1 MSALVVKLDIEKL
14 MMEFIMKTDSRC
26 LVFGKV

>member
-14 MMEFIMKTDSRC
+14 AWYVTLMKNLITII
-26 LVFGKV
+26 F

>member
-14 MMEFIMKTDSRC
+14 AWVTLMKNLITII
-26 LVFGKV
+26 F